1 MRSRIHRL
9 QGEGRASAAVAIA
22 AAVAVAPAPAFAQ
35 FQDARLPAP
44 GVLWLEFTPTLLNWT
59 EQFAKDSPD
68 PSVVD
73 GGRELLYRDFDGPLA
88 ARLFP
93 GPDIFIQSLNED
105 AVALGYAPISAE
117 EFSLGDLDYSSMN
130 AQMRRIDAG
139 FEFGVLDRLSVEARA
154 PIVFTEVE
162 PSLSYDSTTSL
173 VTWAGSAF
181 AANDPFFDEFR
192 TALTSIDGLIAGGM
206 LTPEDLATATALR
219 DQADAFVA
227 ALERR
232 VADGLLIPT
241 GLSRPGTEMAALAAA
256 LAAGFEG
263 FGITLPALTL
273 PETATAADLATLFTN
288 PLIAAGRPRLS
299 ERSWNV
305 GEIELGVRFGLIDQ
319 ITPRKPAE
327 PPAAAPAEMAPP
339 ETAGP
344 VPAEGAAPTE
354 PPQTPAAG
362 DPRAAAG
369 QPAAVQAAVGEEP
382 DDGPTLRL
390 RTSIGAKVRIPTRPA
405 TGRPY
410 YDPTDF
416 LGIPLGDGQRDIE
429 LAAYQDV
436 ALGGWFFMSAV
447 ARYGIQLAD
456 DLLLR
461 VSPPDRPYAFASTQ
475 TVVRRD
481 LGDYLELRVSPRLR
495 LNRALSIGLE
505 YGMWR
510 KGADAFALGEPIP
523 GVPDASPLEIET
535 EQVLHRV
542 GLGFYFDLTEA
553 PGAEDLPGHPP
564 KIEDPAEEEG
574 EEGAEG
580 APAEG
585 GEAGEAGPQEEEQ
598 EARPQEEEQ
607 EARPRIPRRVRAP
620 WRFAFT
626 VQRAVSGSGGQTPAS
641 LLVAFTLRFPIEIF

>member
-1 MRSRIHRL
+1 MPSRIHRFRRK
-9 QGEGRASAAVAIA
+9 GRAHAAVALA
-22 AAVAVAPAPAFAQ
+22 AALAAAPTPALAQ

-44 GVLWLEFTPTLLNWT
+44 GVLWLEFSPNLLNWT
-59 EQFAKDSPD
+59 EQFAEDSPD
-68 PSVVD
+68 PSVAD

-93 GPDIFIQSLNED
+93 GPDLFIQSLNED
-105 AVALGYAPISAE
+105 AGALGYAPISAE

-162 PSLSYDSTTSL
+162 PAISYDSTTSL
-173 VTWAGSAF
+173 ATWAASAF
-181 AANDPFFDEFR
+181 AANDPFFNEFR
-192 TALTSIDGLIAGGM
+192 TALTAIEALIAGGT

-219 DQADAFVA
+219 DQGDAFVT

-241 GLSRPGTEMAALAAA
+241 GPSRPGTEMAALAAA

-263 FGITLPALTL
+263 FGIMLPALSL
-273 PETATAADLATLFTN
+273 PETATSADLAALFAN

-327 PPAAAPAEMAPP
+327 GSTPAVPAETPAGGDPAAAGPPAPD
-339 ETAGP
+339 
-344 VPAEGAAPTE
+344 
-354 PPQTPAAG
+354 Q
-362 DPRAAAG
+362 AAA
-369 QPAAVQAAVGEEP
+369 GEEP
-382 DDGPTLRL
+382 DEGPALRL
-390 RTSIGAKVRIPTRPA
+390 RTSVGAKIRIPIRPA
-405 TGRPY
+405 TGRPFH
-410 YDPTDF
+410 DPTDF
-416 LGIPLGDGQRDIE
+416 LGIPIGDGQRDIE
-429 LAAYQDV
+429 LAAYQDL
-436 ALGGWFFMSAV
+436 ALGGWFFMGAV

-461 VSPPDRPYAFASTQ
+461 VHPPDRPYALASTQ

-495 LNRALSIGLE
+495 LNRALSVGLE
-505 YGMWR
+505 YGLWR
-510 KGADAFALGEPIP
+510 KGADAFALGEATP
-523 GVPDASPLEIET
+523 GVPDASPLAIET
-535 EQVLHRV
+535 EEVLHRV

-553 PGAEDLPGHPP
+553 PAAEDLPGHPP
-564 KIEDPAEEEG
+564 KIERPAAEEEEEEEG
-574 EEGAEG
+574 EEAVTQAEG
-580 APAEG
+580 A
-585 GEAGEAGPQEEEQ
+585 Q
-598 EARPQEEEQ
+598 EAAAQ
-607 EARPRIPRRVRAP
+607 EAEPEPRRRIPRRVRAP

-626 VQRAVSGSGGQTPAS
+626 IQRAVSGSGGQTPAS
-641 LLVAFTLRFPIEIF
+641 FLAAFTLRIPIEIF